1 MSQDGDVEC
10 CWEESV
16 STHIRV
22 ACLPFRKHEPLYCH
36 SVAQVAI
43 LVDLV
48 SVLVSAFLV
57 DLVEVHHCLCVIS
70 VSGNSVMYHLGM
82 EGSRPVDDADA

>member
-1 MSQDGDVEC
+1 
-10 CWEESV
+10 
-16 STHIRV
+16 
-22 ACLPFRKHEPLYCH
+22 
-36 SVAQVAI
+36 VAQVAI

-57 DLVEVHHCLCVIS
+57 DLVEVHHCLRVIS